1 MMAALEGMRDS
12 LSTIPGVASCKI
24 GLEANISPADYPWI
38 SIVPSRIN
46 QDGMDIRTVDCMIY
60 FGMAISEAKTELE
73 AVYSALFGME
83 ADINAKL
90 PGVGAMYRE
99 TIADE
104 YRLDTYKVMAIRCEV
119 VG

>member
-12 LSTIPGVASCKI
+12 LATIPGVASCKI
-24 GLEANISPADYPWI
+24 GLESNISPADYPLI
-38 SIVPSRIN
+38 RIVPSRIN
-46 QDGMDIRTVDCMIY
+46 QDGMDTRNIDCMIY
-60 FGMAISEAKTELE
+60 FGMAISESETGLE
-73 AVYSALFGME
+73 ADYSALFGME

-90 PGVGAMYRE
+90 PKMGAMYRE

-104 YRLDTYKVMAIRCEV
+104 DRLDTYKVMAIRCEV